1 MQADLKPVMVFI
13 HGGAFTSGSN
23 SKQMYNPDFLIRED
37 VVVVTIN
44 YRLGLLGEKYFW
56 IIPKNIKIDFES
68 LREERLYIYISIDL
82 LRTIIRFSD

>member
-68 LREERLYIYISIDL
+68 LREERLYSIDL